1 MPFTYAELVAPDTS
15 KSSVE
20 SCPPHWQLV
29 GQDVTGLGVGLAVGL
44 AVGLGVGLGVG
55 PEESLLAELLYLDV
69 YR

>member
-1 MPFTYAELVAPDTS
+1 MKATAGKGVA
-15 KSSVE
+15 
-20 SCPPHWQLV
+20 V
-29 GQDVTGLGVGLAVGL
+29 GVVVVVDALEGFGVGL